1 MLARAFL
8 SAVAFVGI
16 LVLSPFGHASSQ
28 VADVA
33 KIEHDLEMIDG
44 VEWCRT
50 PLEIS
55 RDVVAAGGCSLKTLT
70 RRDLAV
76 GFVDD
81 AVWLKL
87 KLRNSSTEDLEPWLQ
102 VGHPRL
108 TDVTVFQ
115 QDNDGRWRT
124 DRTGYGVPRSER
136 SLIAT
141 YYDVIPVRVAA
152 AGSSDVW
159 VRIESRARI
168 KLEIRL
174 WDGHAYRGFRQASTA
189 WIAASSGGLLF
200 GLIFSLM
207 MLASLRQAQYAYFAL
222 VLVGQFILSVMTSG
236 VLLRLVWPK
245 ALPVPIEMMSV
256 GGMLLALGSFGFLEK
271 MIPAIKDMREEYL
284 AIRCLMVAVL
294 AFQFISIFLDYSFG
308 STIWSTLS
316 VPLLALMAWVAFRA
330 WRQGDTFA
338 IWIAVAFF
346 SMTLTTLTRVP
357 AAKVNAS
364 EAIVDLVATPVSTLM
379 FVALVLMAAVSK
391 SRVLAK
397 QLQDAE
403 LASSA
408 QVTFLSRMSHELRT
422 PLDTVLGN
430 AQLLMRSS
438 DRLRSAPELS
448 AIVNSGRHL
457 LRMIDEILDYAK
469 GSAGALNLKLEPVS
483 IEDFLHSVG
492 AAAQILATRN
502 RNRFEIRCR
511 SGSESASG
519 AILRIDAGRLR
530 QVLDNLIVNAAR
542 HTHDG
547 VITLEYDLR
556 SGKDDTV
563 MLGFSVIDTGDGI
576 ALENHARIFEPFE
589 RVGRAERYG
598 GKGAGMGLAIVKQ
611 LVALMGGEI
620 DVESTPG
627 SGSVFRFSI
636 VAVSV
641 KSRVP
646 SEFESEPRPIEARGY
661 AGRPRVA
668 LVIDDDPGGRAI
680 FAGLLERVGFVVHEA
695 ESGNAAIRIFG
706 NLDVLDL
713 VVTDQFMPDGDGWAV
728 LEAVYRD
735 RPDVP
740 VVMISAAPASLPE
753 GWMSSARF
761 AAEFLKPINHN
772 EFLTLIGRLL
782 GLRWTHVPPVAR
794 GTDSPPGLRP
804 AAAELAVLREMVE
817 LGEVT
822 AMREWTR
829 GLRRRSPE
837 FSGFADR
844 VEASVADLDFE
855 TLQELASESKP

>member
-1 MLARAFL
+1 MLGRSFL
-8 SAVAFVGI
+8 SVVAFVGMF
-16 LVLSPFGHASSQ
+16 VLSPAGHSSSG
-28 VADVA
+28 VTDVA
-33 KIEHDLEMIDG
+33 TIEHDLEMING

-50 PLEIS
+50 PLEVS

-70 RRDLAV
+70 RHDSSV

-81 AVWLKL
+81 AVWLRL
-87 KLRNSSTEDLEPWLQ
+87 KLRNSSAEELEPWLQ
-102 VGHPRL
+102 IGHPRL
-108 TDVTVFQ
+108 TYVTVFQ
-115 QDNDGRWRT
+115 QDDDGRWRA

-136 SLIAT
+136 PEIAA
-141 YYDVIPVRVAA
+141 YYDVIPVRVTAA
-152 AGSSDVW
+152 SSADVW

-174 WDGHAYRGFRQASTA
+174 WDGQAFRGFRQASSA
-189 WIAASSGGLLF
+189 WLAASSGGLLF
-200 GLIFSLM
+200 GLIFSMM
-207 MLASLRQAQYAYFAL
+207 MLASSRQAQFGYFAL
-222 VLVGQFILSVMTSG
+222 VLMGQFILSLITSG
-236 VLLRLVWPK
+236 VLLRLVWPDD
-245 ALPVPIEMMSV
+245 LPVPIEMMSV
-256 GGMLLALGSFGFLEK
+256 GGMLTALGVFGFLTTALPSVKE
-271 MIPAIKDMREEYL
+271 MPEEYL
-284 AIRCLMVAVL
+284 AIRYLTLAVL
-294 AFQFISIFLDYSFG
+294 GAQLISIFFDYSFG

-316 VPLLALMAWVAFRA
+316 VPLLALMTWVAFRA

-338 IWIAVAFF
+338 IWISIAFF
-346 SMTLTTLTRVP
+346 SMMLATAIRVP
-357 AAKVNAS
+357 AAEVNAS
-364 EAIVDLVATPVSTLM
+364 EVIVDIVAAPISMLVG
-379 FVALVLMAAVSK
+379 VALVLMAAVAK
-391 SRVLAK
+391 SRVLAR

-469 GSAGALNLKLEPVS
+469 GSAGALKLKLELVS
-483 IEDFLHSVG
+483 LEDFLQSVG

-519 AILRIDAGRLR
+519 AVLRLDPGRLR

-556 SGKDDTV
+556 SRKDDTV

-611 LVALMGGEI
+611 LVTLMGGSV

-636 VAVSV
+636 VAAPTT
-641 KSRVP
+641 SRVF
-646 SEFESEPRPIEARGY
+646 SDLESALRPIEARGY
-661 AGRPRVA
+661 AGRPRVT

-680 FAGLLERVGFVVHEA
+680 VAGLLERVGFVVHEA
-695 ESGNAAIRIFG
+695 ESGNAALRVLG

-713 VVTDQFMPDGDGWAV
+713 VVTDQFMPDGDGWTV

-735 RPDVP
+735 RPDIP

-753 GWMSSARF
+753 GWMSTARF
-761 AAEFLKPINHN
+761 AAEFLKPVNHN
-772 EFLTLIGRLL
+772 DFLTLIGRLL
-782 GLRWTHVPPVAR
+782 GLRWTHLPPVAR

-822 AMREWTR
+822 AMREWVR

-837 FSGFADR
+837 YSGFADR

-855 TLQELASESKP
+855 MLQELASESKT